1 MCVYWLVG
9 FARQPSSSS
18 PTARRSGTQRAG
30 GRRAAAA
37 LEHAGHLCCERSNP
51 AVQLL
56 FLAMFVT
63 CYGIFFV
70 YIFPWLPVGSVS
82 AMHK

>member
-1 MCVYWLVG
+1 MPHCCR
-9 FARQPSSSS
+9 A
-18 PTARRSGTQRAG
+18 GTQRAG
-30 GRRAAAA
+30 GRRGAAA
-37 LEHAGHLCCERSNP
+37 LERAGELCCERSNP

-63 CYGIFFV
+63 CYSIFFV